1 MIGFCLI
8 FLSSICSFFFFFFFF
23 KQKTAYE
30 ILIVTGVQTCAL
42 PICVRHGTS
51 DLDRNTNKTY
61 AIVGKADSWPDR
73 AYRAPP
79 QPMRRRQVP
88 AVHGR
93 GDPTARC
100 TEPGLR
106 VALPPSGALLRS
118 NGEQESQ
125 PMRRG
130 RRWRNSFRL
139 PRQGAWKP
147 DSR

>member
-1 MIGFCLI
+1 
-8 FLSSICSFFFFFFFF
+8 
-23 KQKTAYE
+23 
-30 ILIVTGVQTCAL
+30 
-42 PICVRHGTS
+42 VRHGTS

-147 DSR
+147 DSRWGRGSHTGEPFSVRSGTLPENDP